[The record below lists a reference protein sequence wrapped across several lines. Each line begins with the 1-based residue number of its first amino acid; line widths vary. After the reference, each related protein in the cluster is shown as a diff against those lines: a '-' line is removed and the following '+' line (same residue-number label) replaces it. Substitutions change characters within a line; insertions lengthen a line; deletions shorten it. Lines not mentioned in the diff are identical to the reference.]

1 MEINSRA
8 IAPPAPVGGAAR
20 NYKTHVLTAAVVIG
34 NVLGN
39 ALLSHGMRQVG
50 RVVTFSPLS
59 PGIVVSLATYARAF
73 VNPWVLFG
81 VGVLALWMISDL
93 ALLSRADLSYVLPV
107 TSVSYVLIALLGRFV
122 LAERVSGTR
131 WLAIVVISVG
141 AILVGETSPRTTPE
155 PPPEERK

>member
-1 MEINSRA
+1 M
-8 IAPPAPVGGAAR
+8 APPPPPPVGGAAR

-39 ALLSHGMRQVG
+39 VLLSHGMRQVG

-59 PGIVVSLATYARAF
+59 TGIVVSLAAYARAF